1 MSTINVIT
9 VAKKRGLQSTML
21 ATASY
26 TSKNGHISTI
36 SHQFCEAFSAKR
48 VQDQIKWATASQIN
62 AIFGISREWR
72 TSLAGMQK
80 LCKMPAREV
89 CHSWDIPKIALI
101 QLAVAH
107 FICSWSRLNTDL
119 HPENAPQNHWRNGWL
134 LVEICPFFFMSF
146 CPLLTDCSGHYHASF
161 CMILGS
167 FKY

>member
-1 MSTINVIT
+1 MLLWWQ
-9 VAKKRGLQSTML
+9 KRGLQSTML

-36 SHQFCEAFSAKR
+36 SHQLCEAFLAKR

-62 AIFGISREWR
+62 TIFEISREWC

-80 LCKMPAREV
+80 LCRTPAREV
-89 CHSWDIPKIALI
+89 RHSRDIPKIALI